1 MTVTLDFGA
10 LPPEINSA
18 RMYAGPGSGS
28 MITAAASWE
37 GLAADLRSQAA
48 SYSSV
53 VSGLTSDGWRG
64 PASASMA
71 AAAAPYAAWMNTTAA
86 QAEQAANQAK
96 AAAAAYEAAFSATV
110 PPPVIAANR
119 AQLASLVATNFLG
132 QNTPAIAATEVH
144 YAEMWAQDAAAMY
157 GYAGSSAAAT
167 QLTPLTGPT
176 QNTNAGALA
185 GQSAA
190 VAPGHC
196 RPGWHGQPVAVAA
209 GHHRAKHVAGIGVPR
224 IVDVVFG
231 DVIDLGARWHLES
244 ADWGVLR
251 EFRAGQLLER
261 VGAQRKHLEHHIFFG
276 VLHAEQ
282 HLGCLHELARR
293 PSSWCGRRR
302 RRSGCERRARCR
314 RAAGGLAG
322 PLGGLGGLGGL
333 GSGVSAGLG
342 KAASLGPL
350 SVPSSW
356 TAIAPTASPIA
367 SALGGTPLAGPPAV
381 AAGVPGVPLA
391 GAPGRGAA
399 GVAGMDNRFLAPAP
413 HGAALGG
420 GRLTEREDRQFISAR
435 SIGLANT
442 ITVSDKERFR

>member
-28 MITAAASWE
+28 MITAAAGWE
-37 GLAADLRSQAA
+37 GLAAELRSQAA

-190 VAPGHC
+190 VGQATATPAGMGSQSLSQLVTTVPNTLQGLASPASFTSSSVTSSTSGLGGIWNLLTGGSSGNSALDSFWSQWGPDANIWNTIFSSGFYTPGNTL
-196 RPGWHGQPVAVAA
+196 GAFTSLIGSQAA
-209 GHHRAKHVAGIGVPR
+209 GAAGDAAGAAAS
-224 IVDVVFG
+224 DG
-231 DVIDLGARWHLES
+231 LGA
-244 ADWGVLR
+244 
-251 EFRAGQLLER
+251 
-261 VGAQRKHLEHHIFFG
+261 
-276 VLHAEQ
+276 
-282 HLGCLHELARR
+282 
-293 PSSWCGRRR
+293 
-302 RRSGCERRARCR
+302 
-314 RAAGGLAG
+314 AAGGLAA

-333 GSGVSAGLG
+333 GSGVSAGVG
-342 KAASLGPL
+342 NAAALGPL

-367 SALGGTPLAGPPAV
+367 SALGGAPLARPPAV
-381 AAGVPGVPLA
+381 AAGAPGVPLA
-391 GAPGRGAA
+391 G
-399 GVAGMDNRFLAPAP
+399 
-413 HGAALGG
+413 GG
-420 GRLTEREDRQFISAR
+420 GGGGASAR
-435 SIGLANT
+435 RTGNT
-442 ITVSDKERFR
+442 

>member
-1 MTVTLDFGA
+1 MTVTLDFGT
-10 LPPEINSA
+10 LPPDINSA

-96 AAAAAYEAAFSATV
+96 AAAAGYEAAFSATV
-110 PPPVIAANR
+110 PPPVIGANR

-132 QNTPAIAATEVH
+132 QNTPAIAATEAH
-144 YAEMWAQDAAAMY
+144 YAEMWAQDAVAMY

-190 VAPGHC
+190 VTQATATSAGTGSQSLSQLVTTVPNTLQGLAS
-196 RPGWHGQPVAVAA
+196 PASSTSSSVTSSTSGLGGIWNLLTAGSSGNSALDSFWSEWGPNANIWNTIFSSGFYMPSNTLGAFTSLLGGQAA
-209 GHHRAKHVAGIGVPR
+209 GAAGDAAGAAAS
-224 IVDVVFG
+224 DG
-231 DVIDLGARWHLES
+231 LGA
-244 ADWGVLR
+244 
-251 EFRAGQLLER
+251 
-261 VGAQRKHLEHHIFFG
+261 
-276 VLHAEQ
+276 
-282 HLGCLHELARR
+282 
-293 PSSWCGRRR
+293 
-302 RRSGCERRARCR
+302 
-314 RAAGGLAG
+314 AAGGLAG

-367 SALGGTPLAGPPAV
+367 SALGGTPLSSPPAV
-381 AAGVPGVPLA
+381 AAGMPGVPLA
-391 GAPGRGAA
+391 GVPGRGGA
-399 GVAGMDNRFLAPAP
+399 GGAGMDNRFLLRPPMVP
-413 HGAALGG
+413 HWAGTG
-420 GRLTEREDRQFISAR
+420 
-435 SIGLANT
+435 
-442 ITVSDKERFR
+442 